1 METWTRERV
10 IREILSREAAGQK
23 LTASRTGGVDSK
35 LYQAG
40 ACVFGSW
47 RNALRA
53 AGISPARA
61 RMKDRW
67 PCEKILARIVALS
80 QREQPLNPAELR
92 DKYRGLVRAAE
103 VQFGT
108 WPKAVAAAG
117 VGPIVLRR
125 ASRWTRDGVIRAILA
140 RALENAPLK
149 SRTVRPRSLF
159 EAGRRLFGS
168 WRAAV
173 AAAGVP
179 EPLTTAPSE
188 ATSGP
193 TGQATADS
201 AAPPFRPGQVWT
213 AQAVIDAILTR
224 VREQKP
230 INANAVRADHMSLY
244 RAGERLFGNWGKSLI
259 GAGLNP
265 DEFRKGGAICTGAR

>member
-23 LTASRTGGVDSK
+23 LTASRTGGIDSK

-40 ACVFGSW
+40 TRVFGSW

-53 AGISPARA
+53 AGVSPARV
-61 RMKDRW
+61 RLKDRW
-67 PCEKILARIVALS
+67 PREKILARIVALS
-80 QREQPLNPAELR
+80 QREQPLNPSYLR

-125 ASRWTRDGVIRAILA
+125 ASRWTRDGVIRTILA
-140 RALENAPLK
+140 RALENAPLS
-149 SRTVRPRSLF
+149 SRTVQPRSLF
-159 EAGRRLFGS
+159 ESARRLFGS
-168 WRAAV
+168 WRAAL

-179 EPLTTAPSE
+179 ESAPPGSVTADLAAGPDIDRTAP
-188 ATSGP
+188 P
-193 TGQATADS
+193 Q
-201 AAPPFRPGQVWT
+201 RPGQIWT
-213 AQAVIDAILTR
+213 AQTVIDAILTR
-224 VREQKP
+224 LREHKP
-230 INANAVRADHMSLY
+230 MNANAVRDDDMPLY
-244 RAGERLFGNWGKSLI
+244 RAGERHFGNWGKALI
-259 GAGLNP
+259 GAGLDP
-265 DEFRKGGAICTGAR
+265 DKYQKGSVRSAATR